1 MGQCVVDNWAWQTTK
16 LCTFILEDFL
26 EDTHGPCFE
35 FEMGKVCEV
44 DSYEKSLGKHVSFL
58 WEQ

>member
-1 MGQCVVDNWAWQTTK
+1 MGWGSVLSTIGHGK
-16 LCTFILEDFL
+16 LPSSLHTFILEDFL

-35 FEMGKVCEV
+35 FEMGNAHEI

-58 WEQ
+58 